1 MFNPPSRSVP
11 LERNVIE
18 LDGSRREVRITL
30 SNAEL
35 QPHYEKAYV
44 EAQAGIELKGFR
56 KGKVPIAMIRQQF
69 GRQIEMDALET
80 IADAEFR
87 QFVTT
92 DRIHVIGNPAL
103 TDINKS
109 ADGVE
114 FTIRFEVVPS
124 FELGSY
130 RGLVVNRPVKNVTE
144 ADVETEIDRI
154 RLRAATFEPAEQIA
168 DAMHVATFSMTELD
182 RETSMPILGKEAR
195 EERVFLD
202 DDNVDMHLRN
212 SLMNTKIGDTF
223 TYVAETQEENAVPP
237 SFRVAVTDIQK
248 VVPAEFTNDFVEQI
262 TGGRFK
268 TTEELRNDITSQ
280 LRTYYTNAGREQVEN
295 QIVDQ
300 LVQAHAFDAP
310 GALVHSVI
318 HQLFDD
324 FKRRNEGSP
333 GIEKLTAHDLEDQ
346 LKPTAE
352 RIVRWELIREKI
364 IEAEQLTIEEGD
376 IATAAERYGM
386 TEDQLR
392 MLIRQNSA
400 VTTQLLAEKAIDTL
414 IDYAIIN
421 DVDVDAVE
429 PII

>member
-1 MFNPPSRSVP
+1 

-268 TTEELRNDITSQ
+268 TT
-280 LRTYYTNAGREQVEN
+280 
-295 QIVDQ
+295 
-300 LVQAHAFDAP
+300 
-310 GALVHSVI
+310 
-318 HQLFDD
+318 
-324 FKRRNEGSP
+324 
-333 GIEKLTAHDLEDQ
+333 
-346 LKPTAE
+346 
-352 RIVRWELIREKI
+352 
-364 IEAEQLTIEEGD
+364 
-376 IATAAERYGM
+376 
-386 TEDQLR
+386 
-392 MLIRQNSA
+392 
-400 VTTQLLAEKAIDTL
+400 
-414 IDYAIIN
+414 
-421 DVDVDAVE
+421 
-429 PII
+429 